1 MNLFRY
7 TLRNLRVQQRRD
19 MAEVQARG
27 AEEQRLERVRAAAEA
42 RPLAVGGTSAL
53 IIARGLEASAEQDRA
68 QDMGIQRPLG
78 QEANGAGEAPLVGV
92 GESEG
97 LV

>member
-27 AEEQRLERVRAAAEA
+27 AEELRVERERAAAAA

-53 IIARGLEASAEQDRA
+53 IIARGWEVEAERDRA
-68 QDMGIQRPLG
+68 QDMGIQRPL
-78 QEANGAGEAPLVGV
+78 ENVANGAGEAPLGGV

>member
-27 AEEQRLERVRAAAEA
+27 AAEQRLERERAAVAL
-42 RPLAVGGTSAL
+42 RPLSVGGTSAL
-53 IIARGLEASAEQDRA
+53 IIARGLEVEAERDRA
-68 QDMGIQRPLG
+68 QDMGIQRPL
-78 QEANGAGEAPLVGV
+78 EHVANGAGEAPLGGV